1 VVSRRV
7 DVAVVGGGI
16 AGLTAARALHERGK
30 GVVVLEAGPRWGGV
44 IRTEREHG
52 FLLEG
57 GPDTMLAA
65 KPDGVELCRAL
76 GLADRIVPT
85 NPRESAVFVLRRGRL
100 HRMPEGMVLGVPTR
114 IGPLLRSG
122 LFGWRAKLRM
132 AAEPWLPAP
141 PAGPDPSIA
150 AFLGACL
157 GEEAVRIVGEPLLA
171 GIHAGDARRLSM
183 RATFPRL
190 FEIGSRGQSLV
201 RGMRAARRAQAGGV
215 AAGFVS
221 LEDGLGEMV
230 DALVACLPVS
240 ALMSGTPALRVRREG
255 GGFVIESAAG
265 TFEARA
271 LVMALP
277 PPRAASLLED
287 LAPVAARMLAAIPF
301 ASTATVLVG
310 YRRADVAHPLDGYG
324 LLVPRGEGLRTTA
337 VTFSSTKLPGRAP
350 EGHVLLR
357 AFLGGVHDPGVVDL
371 DDGALA
377 ATFERE
383 MAKVLGIR
391 GDPVITRVY
400 RWPEGTP
407 QMEVGHLD
415 RVAEI
420 DRHLAA
426 VPGLFLTGAGLRATG
441 IPDVIADATAAAY
454 AAALRDRH

>member
-1 VVSRRV
+1 M
-7 DVAVVGGGI
+7 VGGGI
-16 AGLTAARALHERGK
+16 AGLVAARALHERGL

-44 IRTEREHG
+44 IRTEREGG

-76 GLADRIVPT
+76 GLQDLIVPT
-85 NPRESAVFVLRRGRL
+85 DPRRAAVFVLRRGRL
-100 HRMPEGMVLGVPTR
+100 HRMPEAMVLGVPTR

-122 LFGWRAKLRM
+122 LFGWKTKLRM
-132 AAEPWLPAP
+132 AVEPWLPAP
-141 PAGPDPSIA
+141 PAGADPSIA
-150 AFLGACL
+150 AFIGARL
-157 GEEAVRIVGEPLLA
+157 GEEAVQIVGEPLLA

-190 FEIGSRGQSLV
+190 FEIGSRGESLV
-201 RGMRAARRAQAGGV
+201 RGMRAARRAQGAG
-215 AAGFVS
+215 APAGFVS
-221 LEDGLGEMV
+221 LREGLGGMV
-230 DALVACLPVS
+230 DALVAGLPAS
-240 ALMSGTPALRVRREG
+240 ALMSETPALRARRQG
-255 GGFVIESAAG
+255 SGFAVETARGAV
-265 TFEARA
+265 EARA
-271 LVMALP
+271 LVVALP
-277 PPRAASLLED
+277 APRAASLLED
-287 LAPVAARMLAAIPF
+287 LAPAAARILAAIPF
-301 ASTATVLVG
+301 ASTATVLLG

-324 LLVPRGEGLRTTA
+324 LLVPRREGLRATA

-371 DDGALA
+371 DDAALA
-377 ATFERE
+377 ATVERE
-383 MAKVLGIR
+383 IRVVLGLR
-391 GDPVITRVY
+391 GEPVMRRVY
-400 RWPEGTP
+400 RWPEATP

-441 IPDVIADATAAAY
+441 IPDVIADATAVAH
-454 AAALRDRH
+454 AAARRDRR